1 MTTLLTITQGI
12 LSDMSGDDVNSIFDT
27 EEAEQVARIVVSTFN
42 AIVSNADWAQ
52 HRKLTQLTSPA
63 DNSTP
68 SHMTLPSNV
77 KEVKM
82 VYYDAIRAGETKKN
96 YVEMKWKHP
105 DDFLR
110 YVNMRNSTDT
120 KVKTVVDAS
129 GVELFVFNDRPPEY
143 YTSFDDETLVF
154 DAFDGVVESTLQGS
168 KTQVHAV
175 VQPTL
180 SLLDT
185 ATPDLPVEAISLLV
199 EEATSRAQ
207 SKVAEFND
215 IKAEQ
220 EAGRQRRTLSRKN
233 WKVNSGRRYP
243 NYGKR

>member
-1 MTTLLTITQGI
+1 MTTLLSITQDI

-52 HRKLTQLTSPA
+52 HKKLVQLTSPA
-63 DNSTP
+63 DNTTP

-77 KEVKM
+77 KEVLFIH
-82 VYYDAIRAGETKKN
+82 YDIIQSGETKKN
-96 YVEMKWKHP
+96 YTEMKWKHP

-110 YVNMRNSTDT
+110 YVNMRDSTSST
-120 KVKTVVDAS
+120 IQTVTDAS
-129 GVELFVFNDRPPEY
+129 GVELLIYNERPPEY
-143 YTSFDDETLVF
+143 YTSFDDDTLVF
-154 DAFDGVVESTLQGS
+154 DAFDSDVESTLQGS
-168 KTQVHAV
+168 KTQVHAK

-185 ATPDLPVEAISLLV
+185 AVPDLPVEAISLLV
-199 EEATSRAQ
+199 EESTSRAQ
-207 SKVAEFND
+207 NKIAEFND
-215 IKAEQ
+215 VKAEQ